1 MPPKFRSEAMGCCE
15 DSVCTIDQSQSRQ
28 LRVLKWVL
36 LINIVMF
43 GIEFTAGLVAGS
55 AALMADSLDML
66 GDALVYG
73 MSLYAV
79 TRGMRWKAWAALA
92 KGVVMA
98 VFGVAVLGQIAYRM
112 MNAVPPEA
120 ATMGVIGALALG
132 ANLLCLRLLTRH
144 RDDDINMRSVWLCSR
159 NDIIANVSV
168 LMAAGLIALI
178 HRPWPDWIVGFG
190 IAMLF
195 LHSAW
200 RVVRQARR
208 QLQTD

>member
-1 MPPKFRSEAMGCCE
+1 MGCC
-15 DSVCTIDQSQSRQ
+15 DDNACSIDQFQARQS
-28 LRVLKWVL
+28 RVLKWVL
-36 LINIVMF
+36 LINVVMF
-43 GIEFTAGLVAGS
+43 GIEFGAGLVAGS

-79 TRGMRWKAWAALA
+79 TRGLRWKAGAALL
-92 KGVVMA
+92 KGGVMA
-98 VFGVAVLGQIAYRM
+98 IFGVTVLAQIAYRM

-120 ATMGVIGALALG
+120 ATMGVIGALALA
-132 ANLLCLRLLTRH
+132 ANLVCLRLLTRH

-168 LMAAGLIALI
+168 LLAAGLIALI
-178 HRPWPDWIVGFG
+178 HQPWPDWIVGFG

-200 RVVRQARR
+200 RVLGQARR
-208 QLQTD
+208 ELRTD